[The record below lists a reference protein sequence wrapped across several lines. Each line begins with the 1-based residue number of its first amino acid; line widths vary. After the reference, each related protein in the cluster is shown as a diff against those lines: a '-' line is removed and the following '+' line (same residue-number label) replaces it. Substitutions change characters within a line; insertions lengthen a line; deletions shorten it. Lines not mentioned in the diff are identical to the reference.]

1 MNKVAGKTFDI
12 SPVCDIFTGRGKADE
27 GLLCG
32 EDTEY
37 FCSNALLTNDIRYIR
52 EKACCKAHFKTFYSL
67 TKYNG
72 YILKKDEETGN
83 WEEIEVGEEDAPIP
97 DTPTPVEEMLWER
110 TGKTEEGLLPSV
122 AE

>member
-12 SPVCDIFTGRGKADE
+12 SPVCDIFTGRGKAEE

-52 EKACCKAHFKTFYSL
+52 EKACCKTHFKTFYSL
-67 TKYNG
+67 PKYNG

-83 WEEIEVGEEDAPIP
+83 WVEIEVGEEDIPIP
-97 DTPTPVEEMLWER
+97 DAPTPVEEMLWER
-110 TGKTEEGLLPSV
+110 TGNTEEGLLPSV

>member
-12 SPVCDIFTGRGKADE
+12 SPVCDIFTGRGKAEE

-32 EDTEY
+32 EDAEY

-52 EKACCKAHFKTFYSL
+52 EKACCEAHFKTFYSL
-67 TKYNG
+67 PKYNG
-72 YILKKDEETGN
+72 YILKKDKETGN
-83 WEEIEVGEEDAPIP
+83 WMEIEVGEEDIPIP
-97 DTPTPVEEMLWER
+97 DKPTPVEEMLWER
-110 TGKTEEGLLPSV
+110 TGKIEEELSSI